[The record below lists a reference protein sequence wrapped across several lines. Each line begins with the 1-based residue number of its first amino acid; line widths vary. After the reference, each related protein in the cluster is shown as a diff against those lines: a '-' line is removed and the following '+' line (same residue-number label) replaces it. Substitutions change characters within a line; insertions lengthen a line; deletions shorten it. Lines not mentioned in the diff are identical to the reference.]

1 MQKIITR
8 NKEEEN
14 NNFKLFEKTI
24 KKVKTKMSDILLKKK
39 KETIKD
45 NKTERNNN
53 IIKSCLSNSPNIKNK
68 KKLVKKYLSIGSE
81 NNNDNSLNLNSL
93 IINPDE
99 TISKLNYSNN
109 ELIKKDRNLL
119 KSDIKISKYNNN
131 TLEFLNN
138 VKNTFEDL

>member
-131 TLEFLNN
+131 TLEFLNK